1 MKIKYFTDTDTAL
14 LEFSDQPVAE
24 TREVS
29 EAVYLD
35 LDADGNIVSMT
46 IEHAKQ
52 KAGLREIAFEEMKSA

>member
-14 LEFSDQPVAE
+14 LEFSTKPVIE

-29 EAVYLD
+29 EAVNLD
-35 LDADGNIVSMT
+35 LDADGNIVNMT

-52 KAGLREIAFEEMKSA
+52 KAGMKEVAFQEMQTT

>member
-1 MKIKYFTDTDTAL
+1 MKIKYFTATAL
-14 LEFSDQPVAE
+14 FEFSSSPVAE

-35 LDADGNIVSMT
+35 LDAEGNIVNMT

-52 KAGLREIAFEEMKSA
+52 KAGMKEFAFQEMQTA

>member
-1 MKIKYFTDTDTAL
+1 MKIKYFPDTDTAL
-14 LEFSDQPVAE
+14 LEFSSQPVVE

-35 LDADGNIVSMT
+35 LDAGGNIVNMT

-52 KAGLREIAFEEMKSA
+52 KAGMKEFAFQEMQAV